1 MKQTLNIFKIIV
13 LIFAI
18 PILLYLSLGSLFVN
32 AKLEVSQVSEKTVF
46 VHTLWFLLLSALIIF
61 IAVIYKLKDKISS
74 LNTGKLAKILIAYT
88 YVFTTCWI
96 IIANVHEGSD
106 QGQVFKAA
114 QQMLNGDF
122 STFNVDGYMGIYPFQ
137 LGLALLYQPFFLL
150 FGNTT
155 AFVWQLINVFLI
167 CFIQFFLYK
176 ITCMMTEDRFSINL
190 FLILE
195 FLDIPLLLFVS
206 FVYGTIIGHSLA
218 LTALFFLM
226 KACKNE
232 DHTILNILASV
243 FFITFSALVRNNNL
257 IIIIAMCILVIGC
270 FLDSKRG
277 KLLLFIPLV
286 VISFSI
292 SHKAVF
298 EYYEWACQGQYT
310 NIGSYGQP
318 TALAV
323 AMGLSEND
331 ELANGWFNGYT
342 WDKYIELG
350 CDPKVAEEFAIER
363 ISESLGRFAA
373 SPSYT
378 FSFFA
383 EKLNSM
389 WLNPD
394 FQSLWNSGRHGNY
407 IGESPVIYNLYYG
420 ELNILIESIMSI
432 VMFIIYLGSFLYI
445 LLGNKKISWQNMIF
459 AMILIGGFLFHLFW
473 EAKAQYTIVYYV
485 ILFPYA
491 AMGYSLLISKHDK
504 RQSQH

>member
-18 PILLYLSLGSLFVN
+18 PILLYLSLGSLFIN
-32 AKLEVSQVSEKTVF
+32 AKLEVSQVSEKTEF
-46 VHTLWFLLLSALIIF
+46 VHTLWFLLLAALIIF
-61 IAVIYKLKDKISS
+61 VVLIYKFKDKITS
-74 LNTGKLAKILIAYT
+74 LNSEKLIKTLIAYT

-114 QQMLNGDF
+114 QQMLEGDF
-122 STFNVDGYMGIYPFQ
+122 STFNVDGYMGMYPFQ

-176 ITCMMTEDRFSINL
+176 IVCMMTEDRFSINL

-195 FLDIPLLLFVS
+195 FLDLPLLLFVS
-206 FVYGTIIGHSLA
+206 FVYGTVIGHSLA
-218 LTALFFLM
+218 ITAMFFLM
-226 KACKNE
+226 KACTGKE
-232 DHTILNILASV
+232 HTILNIIIAALL
-243 FFITFSALVRNNNL
+243 ITFGALVRNNNL
-257 IIIIAMCILVIGC
+257 IIIIAMCILVVGC
-270 FLDSKRG
+270 FLESKRG

-286 VISFSI
+286 IILFSV
-292 SHKAVF
+292 SHKGVF
-298 EYYEWACQGQYT
+298 MYYEWACQGQYT
-310 NIGSYGQP
+310 GIGSYGQP
-318 TALAV
+318 TTLAV
-323 AMGLSEND
+323 AMGLSENE

-350 CDPKVAEEFAIER
+350 CDPEVADKFARER
-363 ISESLGRFAA
+363 ISESLNKFVS
-373 SPSYT
+373 SPSYA
-378 FSFFA
+378 FSFFS

-420 ELNILIESIMSI
+420 ELNVLIESIMSV
-432 VMFIIYLGSFLYI
+432 VMFIIYSGAFLYI
-445 LLGNKKISWQNMIF
+445 LLGNKKISWQNMLF

-491 AMGYSLLISKHDK
+491 AFGYSLLISEHERRK
-504 RQSQH
+504 SQH